1 MILHVVLYQPR
12 ATATLEERTELV
24 AALEAACH
32 EIPVIQ
38 QVRVGKAMDLG
49 MGYMNWSLDQQMDYV
64 AVFEFRDEID
74 LRSYLA
80 HDHHRRLA
88 EMFWK
93 VCERTT
99 IIDVA
104 AVDPLGG
111 ESIAK
116 IG

>member
-1 MILHVVLYQPR
+1 MILHLVLYQPR
-12 ATATLEERTELV
+12 ATATPEERAQLV

-38 QVRVGKAMDLG
+38 QVRVGKAINLG
-49 MGYMNWSLDQQMDYV
+49 MGYENRSSGQQLDYA
-64 AVFEFRDEID
+64 AVFEFRDEIG
-74 LRSYLA
+74 LRSYLV

-99 IIDVA
+99 IMDVA
-104 AVDPLGG
+104 AVDPRGG
-111 ESIAK
+111 ESIAE

>member
-1 MILHVVLYQPR
+1 MILHLVLYQPR
-12 ATATLEERTELV
+12 ATATPEERAALV

-38 QVRVGKAMDLG
+38 QVRVGKAINLG
-49 MGYMNWSLDQQMDYV
+49 MGYENRSSGQQMDYA

-93 VCERTT
+93 ACERTT

-111 ESIAK
+111 EAISE

>member
-1 MILHVVLYQPR
+1 MILHLVLYQPR
-12 ATATLEERTELV
+12 ATATPEDRAELV

-38 QVRVGKAMDLG
+38 QVRVGKAINLG
-49 MGYMNWSLDQQMDYV
+49 MGYKNRSLGQNMDYV

-74 LRSYLA
+74 LRSYLV

-93 VCERTT
+93 VCESTT

-104 AVDPLGG
+104 AVDPLAG